1 MSVPRWAPE
10 ALRASPR
17 AAAFVARCFGRA
29 VALVGVVGQFE
40 AVLGAATV
48 TQLAV
53 DQLLLLQARHL
64 LEYTHLGAGFS
75 QRKKSERVRNLFAH
89 P

>member
-1 MSVPRWAPE
+1 MAVQQRLAAAAAAVSVPRWAPE

-40 AVLGAATV
+40 AVLGAAAV

-64 LEYTHLGAGFS
+64 LGSNHLRAGCF
-75 QRKKSERVRNLFAH
+75 Q
-89 P
+89 